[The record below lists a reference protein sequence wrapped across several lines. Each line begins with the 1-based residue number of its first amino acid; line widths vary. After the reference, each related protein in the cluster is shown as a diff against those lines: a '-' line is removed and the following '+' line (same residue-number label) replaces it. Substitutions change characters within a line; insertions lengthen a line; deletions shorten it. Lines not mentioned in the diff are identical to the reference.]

1 MGLTGIAI
9 GEKKRGK
16 AWMLTREGEEVELLV
31 AGGSPP
37 ARMVVGEGRS

>member
-31 AGGSPP
+31 VGGSPP
-37 ARMVVGEGRS
+37 TRMVAEEGRS